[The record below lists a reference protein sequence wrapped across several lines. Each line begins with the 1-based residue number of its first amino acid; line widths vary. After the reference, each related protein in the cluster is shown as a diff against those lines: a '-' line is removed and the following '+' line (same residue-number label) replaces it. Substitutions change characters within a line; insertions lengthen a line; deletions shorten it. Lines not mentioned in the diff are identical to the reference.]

1 MKCTSKEWDTCGVEK
16 MGCAHCFYTDEIY
29 KKYNERRHTMGRK
42 LASVQKIKAIKPIEG
57 ADKIEIVQVLNW
69 DCVAK
74 KGEYQVGD
82 AVIYFEIDSLL
93 PDIPAFEWL
102 KGSSWSQKLNKYK
115 IATHKFR
122 GQISQGLVIP
132 INQLGELLEQIK
144 PENYTALPSWMY
156 MENGFNIDDWID
168 LDGKFTLEGVD
179 LTEVLNIEK
188 YEPPVSNGPLGDLI
202 SHEWYVPKTDEERI
216 QVCAEDVLPE
226 YMKSEQ
232 DDWYASVKL
241 DGTSCTAGLFED
253 AFLIGGRN
261 QWYKGPNMYTETVKK
276 YITEEKLRAYQ
287 EVTGMYVVFQGEL
300 CGPGIQCNRL
310 GLKEKDW
317 FVFNVFI
324 SDTGKMDSYT
334 KCDLLNM
341 LNICEYFG
349 LKTVPLIP
357 VEAKFDFNAENNI
370 DKTVEDLLNY
380 VDNFKYRTYFEDA
393 SPNQIAEGLVFRFND
408 MTNSFKVVSNKFL
421 LKGGE

>member
-1 MKCTSKEWDTCGVEK
+1 MS
-16 MGCAHCFYTDEIY
+16 
-29 KKYNERRHTMGRK
+29 RK
-42 LASVQKIKAIKPIEG
+42 LASVQKIKAVKPIEG
-57 ADKIEIVQVLNW
+57 ADRIEIVQVLNW
-69 DCVAK
+69 DCVAS

-82 AVIYFEIDSLL
+82 MVIYFEIDSLL
-93 PDIPAFEWL
+93 PDIPAFEFL

-115 IATHKFR
+115 IRTHKFR

-132 INQLGELLEQIK
+132 IRQLTEIYNQINKSALSSIDYDEGDDL
-144 PENYTALPSWMY
+144 TAL
-156 MENGFNIDDWID
+156 
-168 LDGKFTLEGVD
+168 LK
-179 LTEVLNIEK
+179 IEK
-188 YEPPVSNGPLGDLI
+188 YEPPVSNGPLGDI
-202 SHEWYVPKTDEERI
+202 INHEWYVPKTDEERI
-216 QVCAEDVLPE
+216 QVCAENVLPE

-232 DDWYASVKL
+232 GDWYTSVKL

-261 QWYKGPNMYTETVKK
+261 QWYKDDNMYTTTVRK

-287 EVTGMYVVFQGEL
+287 ETTGMYVVFQGEL

-317 FVFNVFI
+317 FVFNVFT

-349 LKTVPLIP
+349 LKTVPLVP
-357 VEAKFDFNAENNI
+357 FEAKFDFKTTTDI
-370 DKTVEDLLNY
+370 DETVENLLKY
-380 VDNFKYRTYFEDA
+380 VDSIKYRTFFDDA
-393 SPNQIAEGLVFRFND
+393 SPNQIAEGAVFRMND
-408 MTNSFKVVSNKFL
+408 MSYSFKVISNKFL

>member
-1 MKCTSKEWDTCGVEK
+1 MKCTGKEWDTCRVEK
-16 MGCAHCFYTDEIY
+16 MGCPGCYYTDEIY

-82 AVIYFEIDSLL
+82 KVIYFEIDSLL
-93 PDIPAFEWL
+93 PDIPMLEWL

-115 IATHKFR
+115 ISTHKFR

-132 INQLGELLEQIK
+132 IKDFPEFIKQVAVSLDPTLVTKIDKLEITK
-144 PENYTALPSWMY
+144 SE
-156 MENGFNIDDWID
+156 D
-168 LDGKFTLEGVD
+168 LEEGLD

-216 QVCAEDVLPE
+216 QTCAENVLPE

-232 DDWYASVKL
+232 GDWYASVKL

-276 YITEEKLRAYQ
+276 YGDIEKHLRDYQ
-287 EVTGMYVVFQGEL
+287 KLTGKYIVFQGEL
-300 CGPGIQCNRL
+300 CGPGIQSNRL
-310 GLKEKDW
+310 GLKEKEW
-317 FVFNVFI
+317 FIFNVWE
-324 SDTGKMDSYT
+324 SDTGKMDSY
-334 KCDLLNM
+334 KKLDFLRFLNM
-341 LNICEYFG
+341 CDDFG
-349 LKTVPLIP
+349 LKTVPIIP
-357 VEAKFDFNAENNI
+357 VGNKFDFKTTNNI
-370 DKTVEDLLNY
+370 DETVENLLKY
-380 VDNFKYRTYFEDA
+380 VDNIKYRTYFEDA
-393 SPNQIAEGLVFRFND
+393 SPNQIAEGVVFRKND
-408 MTNSFKVVSNKFL
+408 MSYSFKVISNKFL